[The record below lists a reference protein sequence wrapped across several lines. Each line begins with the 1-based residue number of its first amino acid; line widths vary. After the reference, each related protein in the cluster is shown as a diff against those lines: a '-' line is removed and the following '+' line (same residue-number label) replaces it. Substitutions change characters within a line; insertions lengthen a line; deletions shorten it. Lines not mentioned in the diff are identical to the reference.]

1 MHFNSKEG
9 LIITS
14 ALIIVTI
21 LVTIFLQNSITKA
34 IEKKAI
40 ALGSRSNEI
49 ESFSSLINKNKND
62 SKEIRTVVQP
72 SSKRPSSKPQT
83 SPSPPPIG
91 SGKKWTPL

>member
-21 LVTIFLQNSITKA
+21 LVTIFVQNSITKA

-62 SKEIRTVVQP
+62 PKDTVSEIRTVVQ
-72 SSKRPSSKPQT
+72 PSSKPQT

>member
-62 SKEIRTVVQP
+62 PKDTVSEIRTVVQ
-72 SSKRPSSKPQT
+72 PSSKPQT

>member
-21 LVTIFLQNSITKA
+21 LVTIFVQNSITKA

-62 SKEIRTVVQP
+62 TKDTVSEIRTVVQ
-72 SSKRPSSKPQT
+72 PSSKPQT